1 MRSTSTDVRDQLER
15 AGLLP
20 YVRTLDGS
28 DGTSINGTMAI
39 FAVNK
44 LRADPRFREGLLGE
58 LHPEIGRQRADF
70 RTDPCTLGKRSLH
83 VVINERTGQFH
94 ADLDR
99 WSPYRDL
106 ANFLGHAFGE
116 VLPGLFRR
124 KKKDEQRVGDEAV

>member
-1 MRSTSTDVRDQLER
+1 MKTTSSDVHDQLEK

-20 YVRTLDGS
+20 FVRTLDGS
-28 DGTSINGTMAI
+28 DGVSINGTMTI

-44 LRADPRFREGLLGE
+44 LRADPRFREGVLGE
-58 LHPEIGRQRADF
+58 LHPEVGRPRADF
-70 RTDPCTLGKRSLH
+70 RTDPGTLGKGSLQ
-83 VVINERTGQFH
+83 VVINERTGRFH

-106 ANFLGHAFGE
+106 VNFFGHAFGE

-124 KKKDEQRVGDEAV
+124 KPKEQRVGDETV